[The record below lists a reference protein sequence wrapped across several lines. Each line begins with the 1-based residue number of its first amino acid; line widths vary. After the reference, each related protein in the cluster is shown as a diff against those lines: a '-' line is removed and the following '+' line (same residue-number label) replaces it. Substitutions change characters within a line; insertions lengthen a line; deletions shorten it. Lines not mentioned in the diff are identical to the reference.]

1 MNILLTND
9 DGIDSP
15 GLRLFADALRKK
27 GRDRILILAPD
38 GDRSGVSHSISYIHK
53 PLQLKSLGEDIWSC
67 SGNPADCAMLAV
79 LETLPVKPD
88 LLVSGINRGANLGT
102 DLVFSGT
109 AAAARHGGLH
119 GIPSIALS
127 LFRDGDGDM
136 HFDMASSW
144 AAENLDALRRE
155 ILPDTFLNVNIPNN
169 PEGPGGMEITF
180 LSKRIYH
187 DTVRKFTA
195 PAGDQ
200 FCFVVLGDIG
210 ARPEPGSDSDAV
222 FRNLVSL
229 SPVYIHPVTA
239 SAVSTGKG
247 R

>member
-27 GRDRILILAPD
+27 RRDRILILAPD
-38 GDRSGVSHSISYIHK
+38 GERSGVSHSISYIHK
-53 PLQLKSLGEDIWSC
+53 PLQLKSLGEDTWSC
-67 SGNPADCAMLAV
+67 SGNPADCVMLAV
-79 LETLPVKPD
+79 LEALPVKPD

-109 AAAARHGGLH
+109 AAAARQGGLH

-127 LFRDGDGDM
+127 LLWDGDT
-136 HFDMASSW
+136 HFDMAASW

-187 DTVRKFTA
+187 DTMQKFTA
-195 PAGDQ
+195 PTGDQ
-200 FCFVVLGDIG
+200 FCFVVLGGIE

-239 SAVSTGKG
+239 CAVSAGKSC
-247 R
+247 

>member
-1 MNILLTND
+1 
-9 DGIDSP
+9 
-15 GLRLFADALRKK
+15 
-27 GRDRILILAPD
+27 
-38 GDRSGVSHSISYIHK
+38 
-53 PLQLKSLGEDIWSC
+53 
-67 SGNPADCAMLAV
+67 MLAV
-79 LETLPVKPD
+79 LGALPVKPD

-109 AAAARHGGLH
+109 AAAARQGGLY

-127 LFRDGDGDM
+127 LLRDGDM
-136 HFDMASSW
+136 HFDMAASW

-187 DTVRKFTA
+187 DTMQKFTA

-200 FCFVVLGDIG
+200 FCFIVLGDIG
-210 ARPEPGSDSDAV
+210 TEPEPGSDWDAV
-222 FRNLVSL
+222 SRNMVSL
-229 SPVYIHPVTA
+229 SPVHIHPVTA
-239 SAVSTGKG
+239 FAVSAGKG
-247 R
+247 Y